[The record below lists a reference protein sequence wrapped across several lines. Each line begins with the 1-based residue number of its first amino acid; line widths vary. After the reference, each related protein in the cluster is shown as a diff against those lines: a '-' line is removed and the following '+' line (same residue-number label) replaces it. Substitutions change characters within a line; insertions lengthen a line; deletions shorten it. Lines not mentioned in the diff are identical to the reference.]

1 MSTRPLI
8 GLQLYTVRDHV
19 AEHMEE
25 TLRKVAA
32 MGYEGIEVGGSF
44 GEMDSGSMKRLC
56 DELKLKVIAMH
67 ASIDALQNN
76 FDKTVEDAL
85 LLDTKYVIIA
95 WSGEEYRSREG
106 ALTLAKI
113 LNEQGA
119 KLNSSGLQLLYHNHD
134 FEFVKYDG
142 ETMFDILLS
151 NTDANLVKAE
161 VDSFW
166 VQKGGGNAAD
176 FIRQHKGRV
185 PLVHIK
191 DMTNDERETFAEI
204 GEGKMNWPEIFAASE
219 EGDVYAYVV
228 EQDKCER
235 EPLESIQ
242 ISIDNLKKMGKL

>member
-8 GLQLYTVRDHV
+8 GLQLYTVRDAV
-19 AEHMEE
+19 KESMAD
-25 TLRKVAA
+25 TLRAVAA
-32 MGYEGIEVGGSF
+32 AGYEGVETGGSF
-44 GEMDSGSMKRLC
+44 GELDAGSMKVLC
-56 DELKLKVIAMH
+56 DELHLKVIAMH
-67 ASIDALQNN
+67 ASIAELQNSFEQVAEN
-76 FDKTVEDAL
+76 AL
-85 LLDTKYVIIA
+85 LLDTKYVVIA

-113 LNEQGA
+113 LNETGA
-119 KLNSSGLQLLYHNHD
+119 RLNSSTLQLCYHNHD
-134 FEFVKYDG
+134 FEFAQFDG

-151 NTDANLVKAE
+151 NTDATLVKAE

-204 GEGKMNWPEIFAASE
+204 GNGKMNWPEVFAAAE
-219 EGDVYAYVV
+219 EGDVVAYVV
-228 EQDKCER
+228 EQDQCDGD
-235 EPLESIQ
+235 PLDSIK
-242 ISIDNLKKMGKL
+242 ISLNNLKQMGKL